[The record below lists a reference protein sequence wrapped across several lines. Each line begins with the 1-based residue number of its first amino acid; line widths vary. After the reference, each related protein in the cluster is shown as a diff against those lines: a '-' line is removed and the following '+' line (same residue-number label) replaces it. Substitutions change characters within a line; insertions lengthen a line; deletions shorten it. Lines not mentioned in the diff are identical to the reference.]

1 MIHNLRTISKN
12 NRKKITTPVKQKH
25 SHNTQTT
32 QNIYLN
38 TLAIKTFTANFTTE
52 NSNKLKTNLSNN
64 TGKIN
69 LKPENEQVIRKISHI
84 ETQIIHNLRR

>member
-1 MIHNLRTISKN
+1 MIHNLTTISKN
-12 NRKKITTPVKQKH
+12 NRKKITTPVEQKH

-32 QNIYLN
+32 HNTYLN
-38 TLAIKTFTANFTTE
+38 TLAIKTFNANFTTE

-69 LKPENEQVIRKISHI
+69 LKSENKQVIRKISDI
-84 ETQIIHNLRR
+84 ETQIIHNLGR